1 MNDTLLN
8 ETILTP
14 ATSPGTI
21 NARLDRL
28 PVTRAVWLFVI
39 LLSLGGW
46 FEFYDLFLTAYVGPG
61 LVRDG
66 LLTSSTQNFFGFSG
80 LGAFVAANFA
90 GLFIGTAGLGWLADR
105 FGRRWIFTAALLW
118 YSFATIVMAFQTT
131 SLGVDLWRLIA
142 GIGIGMELVTIDTYL
157 AELVPRQ
164 LRGRAFVINQSVQYT
179 AVPVVALLAYW
190 LVPRI
195 PFGFDGWRW
204 VVLIGAAGALAIWVI
219 RLRLPESPR
228 WLAQR
233 GRLAEADAIVSNLE
247 RRVAAECGRILP
259 PPLPAVEPDSVE
271 PGRFFDLWESPY
283 RSRTIMLSVFNIFQ
297 TIGYYGFASWVPTL
311 LIARGIGLTHSLFYS
326 FLIAVA
332 NPIGPLLAFPIADR
346 VERKFMIVGA
356 SVGVAA
362 FGLLFASSK
371 SVVLLVVFGLGITFS
386 SNWLSFGV
394 HAYQPELF
402 STRLRAR
409 GIGFVYSLSRLSAML
424 SGFMIAYC
432 LHNFGTTGVFAL
444 ITGAMAMVAI
454 SVGVFGPR
462 TRDIQL

>member
-228 WLAQR
+228 SSQIWSGVWLPNA
-233 GRLAEADAIVSNLE
+233 AASY
-247 RRVAAECGRILP
+247 RRRCR
-259 PPLPAVEPDSVE
+259 
-271 PGRFFDLWESPY
+271 RW
-283 RSRTIMLSVFNIFQ
+283 N
-297 TIGYYGFASWVPTL
+297 
-311 LIARGIGLTHSLFYS
+311 LIASS
-326 FLIAVA
+326 Q
-332 NPIGPLLAFPIADR
+332 AD
-346 VERKFMIVGA
+346 
-356 SVGVAA
+356 
-362 FGLLFASSK
+362 SSI
-371 SVVLLVVFGLGITFS
+371 SGNRPTG
-386 SNWLSFGV
+386 
-394 HAYQPELF
+394 
-402 STRLRAR
+402 RAR
-409 GIGFVYSLSRLSAML
+409 SCCRSLISSRRSD
-424 SGFMIAYC
+424 I
-432 LHNFGTTGVFAL
+432 
-444 ITGAMAMVAI
+444 MVSRA
-454 SVGVFGPR
+454 GCR
-462 TRDIQL
+462 RC